1 MHEKI
6 DHIDPKKG
14 HPGLSILSIL
24 FDAKIKPQFT
34 TLLLPIFPRG
44 FSKDFWTFAVI
55 LRQKKTMTKNFDMA
69 LGANLRS

>member
-6 DHIDPKKG
+6 GHIDPKKG

-34 TLLLPIFPRG
+34 TLLRKVIPGEKVF
-44 FSKDFWTFAVI
+44 FTFELSQWFYV
-55 LRQKKTMTKNFDMA
+55 KTMTKNFDMA
-69 LGANLRS
+69 LGAPHS

>member
-6 DHIDPKKG
+6 GHIDPKKG

-34 TLLLPIFPRG
+34 TLLRKVIPREKV
-44 FSKDFWTFAVI
+44 FFLLLNFRSDFTSK
-55 LRQKKTMTKNFDMA
+55 L
-69 LGANLRS
+69 